1 MSCTQSKIQGE
12 AKNQITLPR
21 TQKKQQMIETDSQVV
36 WTFAFFG
43 TYFKITESICA
54 KSQKQARLEKFSI
67 ELKLIKLTYTKP

>member
-1 MSCTQSKIQGE
+1 
-12 AKNQITLPR
+12 
-21 TQKKQQMIETDSQVV
+21 MIETDSQVV

-54 KSQKQARLEKFSI
+54 KSQKQARLEIFSI